1 MVILRIRVQFNI
13 SCLGHAL
20 STVDILYSFFKIIPD
35 LVKADLFQ
43 PVGIRR
49 PVGSRHGA
57 ISQQQKISTL
67 MYPAPVTIVIRFVRP
82 SFSYCW

>member
-20 STVDILYSFFKIIPD
+20 PTVDILYSFLQIIPD

-57 ISQQQKISTL
+57 ISQKKNSQH
-67 MYPAPVTIVIRFVRP
+67 
-82 SFSYCW
+82 